1 MTHRY
6 NLKDIR
12 HHHAEVDAA
21 KVWPVDDDTRRL
33 LAACRG
39 ELRARIRDVVH
50 GHDGKAGLPRTACG
64 VRWVP
69 GASDAF
75 PRGEPT
81 EDEVDCMTCLV
92 RMAEP

>member
-1 MTHRY
+1 MTGRYGIEGIRNHR
-6 NLKDIR
+6 LEI
-12 HHHAEVDAA
+12 DAA
-21 KVWPVDDDTRRL
+21 KRDDNARHL

-39 ELRARIRDVVH
+39 ELRVWILGIVH

-75 PRGEPT
+75 PRGAPT
-81 EDEVDCMTCLV
+81 EDKVDCMSCLV
-92 RMAEP
+92 RMAGP

>member
-1 MTHRY
+1 MRGRYGLEDVRRHR
-6 NLKDIR
+6 
-12 HHHAEVDAA
+12 AEIDDA
-21 KVWPVDDDTRRL
+21 KQDDGARRL

-69 GASDAF
+69 GNSGVF
-75 PRGEPT
+75 PQGVPT
-81 EDEVDCMTCLV
+81 EDEVDCMSCLV
-92 RMAEP
+92 RMAAP